1 MSVLIGQGS
10 IVPAF
15 VTCKA
20 SLPPYNPFQ
29 PNASYLHL
37 DFLSEQVSF
46 ATGLIAKVALEVK
59 T

>member
-1 MSVLIGQGS
+1 MYFLIGQGS

-15 VTCKA
+15 VMCKA

-29 PNASYLHL
+29 PSASHLHL

-46 ATGLIAKVALEVK
+46 AKVALEVK